1 MKIIPVKILGT
12 KRSQRYLLAR
22 TLIQARTVFEK
33 EHPECQLDVQEVA
46 TSQEILNYTPV
57 IAFQSLMIGEKLV
70 CVGRFPTKNE
80 ILAWLDMEIQ
90 QVGAG

>member
-57 IAFQSLMIGEKLV
+57 IAFQSLMVGNKIV
-70 CVGRFPTKNE
+70 CVARFPTKAE
-80 ILAWLDMEIQ
+80 ILGWLEAEDQ
-90 QVGAG
+90 PA